1 MKTRMISIPGD
12 PPTITSQMKRLRVVN
27 GVPMFYHSKQYKEQ
41 ERRIIHHL
49 AVYAPDEPSA
59 FPVSVSIRFLFAH
72 RKSDSN
78 LFKTVSMFVPK
89 DTRPDVDNMTKFIL
103 DCMTKAGYWRDDA
116 QVSRLSVTKRWAVDP
131 MTVINVE
138 EDRIP

>member
-1 MKTRMISIPGD
+1 MKTRLIFIPGD

-27 GVPMFYHSKQYKEQ
+27 GVPMFYHSKEYKTQ
-41 ERRIIHHL
+41 ERRAIDQL
-49 AVYAPDEPSA
+49 AANAPDKPSEL
-59 FPVSVSIRFLFAH
+59 PVSVSIRFLFAH

-89 DTRPDVDNMTKFIL
+89 HTRPDVDNMTKFIL

>member
-1 MKTRMISIPGD
+1 MKTRHITIPGD
-12 PPTITSQMKRLRVVN
+12 PPTITSQMIRLRVVK
-27 GVPMFYHSKQYKEQ
+27 GVPMFYHSKEYKEQ
-41 ERRIIHHL
+41 ERRFIDHL
-49 AVYAPDEPSA
+49 ASYVPDQPSA
-59 FPVSVSIRFLFAH
+59 SPVSVVIWFLFAH

-89 DTRPDVDNMTKFIL
+89 HTRPDVDNMTKFIL
-103 DCMTKAGYWRDDA
+103 DCMTKAGYWRDDS
-116 QVSRLSVTKRWAVDP
+116 QVSRLLVTKRWAVDP